1 MTVLAITLERLC
13 DGCETKYQMELV
25 AGKGGINNTVRWVHM
40 VEDREVPDF
49 LHGNELIF
57 TTGIGHISGEERL
70 TSFVRNLK
78 EQDASGVVIN
88 IGPYISH
95 IPPHVLEY
103 CDQNDFPIF
112 TLPWKVHVIDITY
125 DFCSRIIENE
135 KNEVSLADA
144 FRNVIR
150 EKRYISEY
158 HDIFSKSGFCDELG
172 LRVAAVHFFQKDA
185 NITERVA
192 HNNSEK
198 LWRIFR
204 SDSSP
209 TALYLDKGALIL
221 IKQQSDAEELKTSVD
236 RLEKSCSSA
245 GITFCIGVSEEK
257 NGLVCVPELFHQ
269 AKAALLHA
277 DAQGSRLSEYKDIG
291 LDKLIYAAGSAVL
304 KDYLEHAVGAIMRYD
319 EENGTELCSLLRCY
333 TENNG
338 SIASIAQQLGVHRN
352 TVNYQIARIKK
363 IFALTLSETE
373 KAELTMAFRI
383 LKLNEKGQL
392 L

>member
-1 MTVLAITLERLC
+1 MAITLEKLC
-13 DGCETKYQMELV
+13 DGCEAKYQMELV
-25 AGKGGINNTVRWVHM
+25 AGKGGISNTVRWVHM
-40 VEDREVPDF
+40 VEDKEVPDF

-70 TSFVRNLK
+70 TTFVRNLK
-78 EQDASGVVIN
+78 ERDASGVVIN

-95 IPPHVLEY
+95 IPPHVIEY
-103 CDQNDFPIF
+103 CNQNDFPIF

-144 FRNVIR
+144 FRSVIG

-158 HDIFSKSGFCDELG
+158 HDVFSKSGFTDDLD
-172 LRVAAVHFFQKDA
+172 LRIAAIHFFQNDI
-185 NITERVA
+185 NTTERVT
-192 HNNSEK
+192 HNNSER

-204 SDSSP
+204 SDASP
-209 TALYLDKGALIL
+209 TALYVDQSTLIL
-221 IKQQSDAEELKTSVD
+221 IKQQWEMEKLKMSID
-236 RLEKSCSSA
+236 RLEKSCAAA
-245 GITFCIGVSEEK
+245 GITFCAGVSEEK
-257 NGLVCVPELFHQ
+257 AGLMCVPELFRQ

-277 DAQGSRLSEYKDIG
+277 DTEDKRLTEYKDIG
-291 LDKLIYAAGSAVL
+291 LDKLICAADGSVL
-304 KDYLEHAVGAIMRYD
+304 REYVEYTIGEIIRYD
-319 EENGTELCSLLRCY
+319 EKNGSDLCMFLRCY

-338 SIASIAQQLGVHRN
+338 SVSNVAQQLGVHRN
-352 TVNYQIARIKK
+352 TVNYQIGRIKK
-363 IFALTLSETE
+363 LFSLTLSETE
-373 KAELTMAFRI
+373 KAELTLAFRI

>member
-1 MTVLAITLERLC
+1 MVLAITLEKLC
-13 DGCETKYQMELV
+13 EGCEAKYHMELV
-25 AGKGGINNTVRWVHM
+25 AGHGGISNTVRWVHM

-78 EQDASGVVIN
+78 ERDASGVVIN

-103 CDQNDFPIF
+103 CNQNDFPIF

-144 FRNVIR
+144 FRSVIR
-150 EKRYISEY
+150 ENRYISEY
-158 HDIFSKSGFCDELG
+158 HDVFRKSDFTDELD
-172 LRVAAVHFFQKDA
+172 LRIAAIHFFQKDI
-185 NITERVA
+185 NTTERVT
-192 HNNSEK
+192 HNNREK

-204 SDSSP
+204 SDDSP
-209 TALYLDKGALIL
+209 TALYVDQNTLIL
-221 IKQQSDAEELKTSVD
+221 IKQQWSMEKLQTAME
-236 RLEKSCSSA
+236 RLEKSCA
-245 GITFCIGVSEEK
+245 AADIMFRIGVSEEK
-257 NGLVCVPELFHQ
+257 DGLVCVPELFHQ
-269 AKAALLHA
+269 ATAALLHA
-277 DAQGSRLSEYKDIG
+277 DTEGEQLTQYKDIG
-291 LDKLIYAAGSAVL
+291 LDKLICAANSTVL
-304 KDYLEHAVGAIMRYD
+304 RDYVEHAIGAIMRYD
-319 EENGTELCSLLRCY
+319 EENGTYLCKLLQCY

-338 SIASIAQQLGVHRN
+338 SVANVAQQLDVHRN
-352 TVNYQIARIKK
+352 TVNYQIGRIKK
-363 IFALTLSETE
+363 LFALTLSETQ
-373 KAELTMAFRI
+373 KAELALAFRI

>member
-1 MTVLAITLERLC
+1 MAITLEKLC
-13 DGCETKYQMELV
+13 EGCNVKYQMELV

-70 TSFVRNLK
+70 TAFVRNLK
-78 EQDASGVVIN
+78 ERDASGVVVN
-88 IGPYISH
+88 IGPYISN
-95 IPPHVLEY
+95 IPAHVLEY

-112 TLPWKVHVIDITY
+112 TLPWKIHIIDITY

-144 FRNVIR
+144 FRSVIR

-158 HDIFSKSGFCDELG
+158 HEVFKKSGFVDDRELK
-172 LRVAAVHFFQKDA
+172 VAAIHFYQKNTNA
-185 NITERVA
+185 TERVT

-209 TALYLDKGALIL
+209 TALYVEQGRLIV
-221 IKQQSDAEELKTSVD
+221 IKQQWEAKELEASIE
-236 RLEKSCSSA
+236 RLEKSCMAA
-245 GITFCIGVSEEK
+245 GIEFFVGISDGRAGLSGVSE
-257 NGLVCVPELFHQ
+257 LFYQ
-269 AKAALLHA
+269 ARAALLNTETE
-277 DAQGSRLSEYKDIG
+277 GRRLTEYKDIG
-291 LDKLIYAAGSAVL
+291 IDKLICAAGSQALQSFVSQ
-304 KDYLEHAVGAIMRYD
+304 KVGAITRYD
-319 EENGTELCSLLRCY
+319 EKNGTEFSKLLRY
-333 TENNG
+333 YIENNG
-338 SIASIAQQLGVHRN
+338 SISSIAQQLGVHRN
-352 TVNYQIARIKK
+352 TVNYQLGRIKEL
-363 IFALTLSETE
+363 FALTLNETDR
-373 KAELTMAFRI
+373 AELTLAFRI
-383 LKLNEKGQL
+383 LKLNEKGHL